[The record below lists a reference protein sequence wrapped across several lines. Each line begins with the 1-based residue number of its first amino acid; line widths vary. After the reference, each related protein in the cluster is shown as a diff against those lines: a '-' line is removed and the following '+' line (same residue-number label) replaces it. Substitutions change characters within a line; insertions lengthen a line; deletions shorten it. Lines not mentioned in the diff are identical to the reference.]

1 MPVEGGTMMP
11 QGQPATVL
19 VASATEPGSTTLAAA
34 LVRGHGFESTGVSL
48 MGRPIYQK
56 GSFLL
61 FFFDGRIVEPP
72 DLDAYFN
79 PQAYIFLSKHVA
91 ESGIPSLTAH
101 TTGNFSDKAEV
112 GGRPREMGRTDPNLL
127 KNYMLSLSK
136 RREKVKD
143 YEITMEATH
152 HGPTSLLKPVLFV
165 EIGSSEKNWGDEA
178 AASVI
183 ADALMESLEE
193 RRIWEKV
200 AIGFGGTHYP
210 AKFNDLLLEGDTA
223 LSFAVPKHALENV
236 DERMMGEMLQKTSSP
251 VRYAALDWKGLGPQ
265 KERIIA
271 LVEKFGL
278 EKIRL

>member
-1 MPVEGGTMMP
+1 MDRPV
-11 QGQPATVL
+11 
-19 VASATEPGSTTLAAA
+19 
-34 LVRGHGFESTGVSL
+34 
-48 MGRPIYQK
+48 YQK
-56 GSFLL
+56 DSFLL

-112 GGRPREMGRTDPNLL
+112 GGRPREMGRADPSLL

-136 RREKVKD
+136 RKERVKG
-143 YEITMEATH
+143 YELTMEATH

-165 EIGSSEKNWGDEA
+165 EIGSSEKNWSDEA
-178 AASVI
+178 AASVV

-193 RRIWEKV
+193 RRIWERV

-210 AKFNDLLLEGDTA
+210 GKFNDLLLQGDTA
-223 LSFAVPKHALENV
+223 LSFVVPKHALG
-236 DERMMGEMLQKTSSP
+236 DIDDGMMGEMLRKTSSP
-251 VRYAALDWKGLGPQ
+251 VRYAALDWKGLGPH
-265 KERIIA
+265 KGKITA

-278 EKIRL
+278 EMIRL